1 MKTTSLLP
9 LPLIA
14 LLLTGCPD
22 KSQPKDSPPAPT
34 PRLSQRADAVVDK
47 TKEIAS
53 DTKEAIAGKLT
64 EWKLTPADIKADLTN
79 TGRVVREK
87 TLAAGEKVGGALDNA
102 RIVTVINGKYVADR
116 DLSAL
121 KINVDADNGVVPLTG
136 TAGSVDLIGRAIAL
150 ALNTDGVTRVI
161 GLLKVEAGESASN
174 PPPASAD
181 TM

>member
-22 KSQPKDSPPAPT
+22 KSQPKDSPPSPT
-34 PRLSQRADAVVDK
+34 PTLSQRAEAVVDK
-47 TKEIAS
+47 TKEIAT
-53 DTKEAIAGKLT
+53 DTKEAIANKLT
-64 EWKLTPADIKADLTN
+64 EWKLTPSDIKADLEK
-79 TGRVVREK
+79 TGRVVRDK
-87 TLAAGEKVGGALDNA
+87 TLATGEKVGGALDNA
-102 RIVTVINGKYVADR
+102 RIVTVINGKYVADK
-116 DLSAL
+116 DLAAR
-121 KINVDADNGVVPLTG
+121 KINVDADHGVVTLTG

-161 GLLKVEAGESASN
+161 GLLKVEAADATTT
-174 PPPASAD
+174 PPPASSD